1 MSNSSQFL
9 QATEAVKQLSFT
21 PDNTTLG
28 ILYGLYKQATVGD
41 NNTNK
46 PGIFDLK
53 GTAKWNNWNNYK
65 GYSKY
70 QAEVEYIKL
79 VNKLITEDDN

>member
-9 QATEAVKQLSFT
+9 QAAEAVNQLST
-21 PDNTTLG
+21 RPNNETLSK
-28 ILYGLYKQATVGD
+28 LYGLYKQATVGD
-41 NNTNK
+41 NNTSK
-46 PGIFDLK
+46 PGMLDLK
-53 GTAKWNNWNNYK
+53 GNAKWNGWNNYK

-79 VNKLITEDDN
+79 VNKLIAEED

>member
-1 MSNSSQFL
+1 MSSSSQFL
-9 QATEAVKQLSFT
+9 QAAEAVQQLST
-21 PDNTTLG
+21 KPDNDTLLK
-28 ILYGLYKQATVGD
+28 LYGLYKQATIGD

-46 PGIFDLK
+46 PGMLDLK
-53 GTAKWNNWNNYK
+53 GNAKWNNWNNYK

-70 QAEVEYIKL
+70 KAEVEYIKL

>member
-9 QATEAVKQLSFT
+9 QAAEAVKDLSST
-21 PDNTTLG
+21 PDNNTLG
-28 ILYGLYKQATVGD
+28 KLYGLYKQATVGD
-41 NNTNK
+41 NTTNK
-46 PGIFDLK
+46 PGLLDFK
-53 GTAKWNNWNNYK
+53 GNTKWNSWNSYK

-79 VNKLITEDDN
+79 VNKLISED

>member
-9 QATEAVKQLSFT
+9 QAAEAVKDLSTT
-21 PDNTTLG
+21 PNNNILS

-41 NNTNK
+41 NNTPK
-46 PGIFDLK
+46 PSLLDLK
-53 GTAKWNNWNNYK
+53 GNTKWNSWNNYK

-79 VNKLITEDDN
+79 VNKLIADD